1 MTKRFWSLCL
11 AALLMTG
18 PALAQTHEEVSARI
32 EALQGDAAGF
42 AEAFDLLTEA
52 MRYGDPV
59 TVAQLAEYPLTV
71 RANGE
76 EYELIEARDLV
87 DNYDRLVMAD
97 TQAIVASQDFA
108 ELFVNAEGVMFGNGE
123 VWMASVCDD
132 NACSRTHWAIIA
144 INN

>member
-11 AALLMTG
+11 AALLTTA
-18 PALAQTHEEVSARI
+18 PAFAQSHEEVSARI
-32 EALQGDAAGF
+32 EVLQGDAAGF

-59 TVAQLAEYPLTV
+59 TVAQLGEYPLTV

-76 EYELIEARDLV
+76 EYELIEAQDLI

-97 TQAIVASQDFA
+97 TQAIVADQRFA
-108 ELFVNAEGVMFGNGE
+108 DLFVNAEGVMFGNGE
-123 VWMASVCDD
+123 IWMASVCDD

>member
-18 PALAQTHEEVSARI
+18 PAFAQSHEEVSARI
-32 EALQGDAAGF
+32 EALQGDPAGF

-52 MRYGDPV
+52 MRFGDPV

-87 DNYDRLVMAD
+87 DNYDRLVTVRLRRQCLQPDPLGDHRHKQLTSRRRAPCGPRRLSRP
-97 TQAIVASQDFA
+97 VAVS
-108 ELFVNAEGVMFGNGE
+108 LP
-123 VWMASVCDD
+123 
-132 NACSRTHWAIIA
+132 
-144 INN
+144 